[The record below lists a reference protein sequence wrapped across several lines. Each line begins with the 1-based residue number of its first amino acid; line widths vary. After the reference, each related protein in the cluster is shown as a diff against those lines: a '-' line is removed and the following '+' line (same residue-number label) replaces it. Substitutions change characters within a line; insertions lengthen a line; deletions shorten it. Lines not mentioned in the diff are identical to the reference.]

1 MKQAI
6 IDLYKFYNNCYK
18 NEYFSNAY
26 GRNFKILGEIDYS
39 ENALRLDHEYKY
51 IFYLEDAMLNFIK
64 ETFIMYLGYHSIERV
79 KKTITTSELN
89 IYETFYNYLLNDF
102 TIFKMPKMM
111 YDEKEKKYIRY
122 PVDHYYLSSKEQI
135 LKQEIDSIKKM
146 VKLNDR
152 YKYYRS

>member
-6 IDLYKFYNNCYK
+6 IDWYKFYNNCYK

-51 IFYLEDAMLNFIK
+51 IFYLEDAMLNLIK

-102 TIFKMPKMM
+102 IIFKMPKMM
-111 YDEKEKKYIRY
+111 YDEKEKNILDILLITIIYQAKNKY
-122 PVDHYYLSSKEQI
+122 LNKKLI
-135 LKQEIDSIKKM
+135 LLKKW
-146 VKLNDR
+146 LN
-152 YKYYRS
+152 